1 MTGHQNVQELLPR
14 CFVVLILMLTNK
26 TSQDSLNIPKRLL
39 DSEMQEAAETISLE
53 DPLTKVLISTPVV
66 GLSCTH

>member
-1 MTGHQNVQELLPR
+1 MTGHQNVQELLPK